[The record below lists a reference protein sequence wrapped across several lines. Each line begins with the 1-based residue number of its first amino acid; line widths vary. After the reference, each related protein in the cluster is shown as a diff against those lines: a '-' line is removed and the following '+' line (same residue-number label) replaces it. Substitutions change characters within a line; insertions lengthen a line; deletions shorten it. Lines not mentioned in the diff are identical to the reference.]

1 MLRREARE
9 EVLKSLYGSEF
20 VQDGRAIYEDLLEEK
35 SVEDQRG
42 FIKEIYEGTLENREG
57 IDELIS
63 EFTVGWK
70 VDRLAFLDRNILR
83 MAIYEMLYYDDTPAE
98 VVMNEAIELA
108 KDYGTDNAP
117 EFVNGILDRIWD
129 EKSEKEKA

>member
-1 MLRREARE
+1 M
-9 EVLKSLYGSEF
+9 KSLYGSEF